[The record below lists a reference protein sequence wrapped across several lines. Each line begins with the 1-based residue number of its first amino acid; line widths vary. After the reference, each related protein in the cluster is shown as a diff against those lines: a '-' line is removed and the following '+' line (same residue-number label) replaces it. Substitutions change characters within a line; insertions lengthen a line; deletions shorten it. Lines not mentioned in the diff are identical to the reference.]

1 MRFNHIAYTIM
12 AAIAPAFMA
21 SAMTVGNSSYTA
33 TVYDDATMDE
43 LTIEPTSYNNLSYAE
58 YALNYTS
65 PNNVGSTYLTGFT
78 VDAGAGRV
86 GNVVTSLLDNA
97 EVQVSVKTTFMPSNY
112 VEQVLTI
119 VNITNWPLN
128 NLVVYR
134 IQDCDL
140 FGDSANNTV
149 GRDAATHALY
159 QTEYGFCVAQNICL
173 ENRTFAD
180 HWQGGY
186 PDVL

>member
-1 MRFNHIAYTIM
+1 MRFNHIAYSVII
-12 AAIAPAFMA
+12 AIAPSFMA
-21 SAMTVGNSSYTA
+21 SAMTINTSNYTA
-33 TVYDDATMDE
+33 SVYGRATMDQ
-43 LTIEPTSYNNLSYAE
+43 LTIKPTSYNNLNYAE

-78 VDAGAGRV
+78 VDAGMGRA

-97 EVQVSVKTTFMPSNY
+97 EVQVSLKTTFMPSNY

-159 QTEYGFCVAQNICL
+159 QTEYG
-173 ENRTFAD
+173 
-180 HWQGGY
+180 Y
-186 PDVL
+186 